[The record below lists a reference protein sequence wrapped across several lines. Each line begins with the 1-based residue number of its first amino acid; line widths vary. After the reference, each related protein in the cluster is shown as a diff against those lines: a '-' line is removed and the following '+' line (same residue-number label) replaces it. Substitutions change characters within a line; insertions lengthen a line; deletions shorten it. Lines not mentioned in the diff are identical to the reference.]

1 MISYPNK
8 LKIAIVLQIFLWSSH
23 GCSVVTETSDFKR
36 KPSINS
42 VKQGDFSPTL
52 ENCIDNDL
60 YSKNKG
66 SLKTGE
72 NGQFSASI
80 KFFKNKNIVN
90 NKHSEPCSSVVILN
104 GNKQVIEIGGNEDC
118 NDLAGNTIEYRFMPL
133 LKETDFCVI
142 SSRSF
147 RNLRT
152 YIVALKP
159 EVKNIF
165 DSNFLHLDVLRIC
178 DINGD
183 NKAEIIANFNGLNGI
198 TVCPDNNYNVPLI
211 FELDEKKSEF
221 IVANKKFREVIIKE
235 INRLMEEIEV
245 DYKEHG
251 QVLDN
256 NLVISRT
263 ISIIASYELIGDNES
278 GWSFLSNQ
286 RFISESIKKEIQSQM
301 KRKLFEDQ
309 VCRQI
314 FKQ

>member
-8 LKIAIVLQIFLWSSH
+8 LKIAIALQIFLWSFH
-23 GCSVVTETSDFKR
+23 GCSVVTETNDLKR
-36 KPSINS
+36 KSSINS
-42 VKQGDFSPTL
+42 VRQGDFVPTL
-52 ENCIDNDL
+52 ESCIDNDF
-60 YSKNKG
+60 YHKNIG
-66 SLKTGE
+66 NLKTGE

-80 KFFKNKNIVN
+80 KFFKNKNKVN
-90 NKHSEPCSSVVILN
+90 NKYAEPCSSVVILKE
-104 GNKQVIEIGGNEDC
+104 NKQVIEIGGNEEC
-118 NDLAGNTIEYRFMPL
+118 NDLAGNTMEYCFMPL

-147 RNLRT
+147 RSLRT

-165 DSNFLHLDVLRIC
+165 DSYFLHLDTLRIC

-221 IVANKKFREVIIKE
+221 IVANKEFRGIVLKE
-235 INRLMEEIEV
+235 INKLMEEIEI
-245 DYKEHG
+245 DYKEYG
-251 QVLDN
+251 GVPDN
-256 NLVISRT
+256 NLVISKT
-263 ISIIASYELIGDNES
+263 ISIIAAYELIGDNES
-278 GWSFLSNQ
+278 GWIFLSNQ
-286 RFISESIKKEIQSQM
+286 RFISEGIKKEIQSQF
-301 KRKLFEDQ
+301 KRKLFEDP